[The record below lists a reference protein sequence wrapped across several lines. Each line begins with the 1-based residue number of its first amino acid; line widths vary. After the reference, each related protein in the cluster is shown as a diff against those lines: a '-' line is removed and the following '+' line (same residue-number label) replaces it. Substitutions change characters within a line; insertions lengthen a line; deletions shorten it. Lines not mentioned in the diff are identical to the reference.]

1 MGYRFIVCF
10 AVPRFRALGLLGVK
24 GLGFRVQGLG
34 FRAATTT
41 RVSLDPDFV
50 AERVTLEAVVDHMTL
65 P

>member
-1 MGYRFIVCF
+1 MYCF
-10 AVPRFRALGLLGVK
+10 LRSAEVQGSGSFRGKG